1 MCVGVPA
8 LILEVR
14 RKDMTALVD
23 YGDGVP
29 REVLIGISEERV
41 EPGDIVIV
49 HAGVVVSKMSREE
62 VVEKIEFFE
71 EALGEEAEGFVEVY
85 KNILEK
91 HKALKGGG

>member
-1 MCVGVPA
+1 MGVPA

-62 VVEKIEFFE
+62 VVEQIEFFE

>member
-62 VVEKIEFFE
+62 VVEQIEFFE